1 MSLTRRIASSAKRK
15 RGDEPYKDVAWPDLP
30 VLAQEGTTKYGPT
43 KIAEPN
49 KAAGLKRAVA
59 RAHCPLLYLVA
70 ANPNQLLLLRYRS
83 C

>member
-30 VLAQEGTTKYGPT
+30 VLAQ
-43 KIAEPN
+43 IAETN
-49 KAAGLKRAVA
+49 KAVGLKRAAA

-70 ANPNQLLLLRYRS
+70 ADPNQLLLLRYRS